1 MKRTA
6 NSMKI
11 GNVELKSNLLLAPLA
26 GFTDAGFRAI
36 CVHYGAG
43 LTYTEMVS
51 VKGLCYGNKGTE
63 KLLYTTESENPVAVQ
78 IFGHEPESVYKA
90 VSLDSMQKFDI
101 IDINMGC
108 PVRKIVSNG
117 DGSALMKNPSLITEL
132 VQAAVEGS
140 KKPVTVKLRTG
151 IKFGEPLATECALA
165 AERGGAAAVT
175 IHPRFAEQF
184 YSGAADHNITREV
197 KNAIHIPV
205 VANGD
210 ITDSDSLNFVK
221 ELSGADA
228 FMIGRGALGKPCIFA
243 KLRDEP
249 YEFCVRNTVLEH
261 ISVLLQVLPPRTVT
275 NVMKLHLC
283 HYAKNTDC
291 AKAIRGA
298 ISTIKTM
305 NDIYNIIDN
314 YLS

>member
-1 MKRTA
+1 
-6 NSMKI
+6 MKI

-26 GFTDAGFRAI
+26 GFTDAGFRSI
-36 CVHYGAG
+36 CVRYGAG

-63 KLLYTTESENPVAVQ
+63 KLLYTTESEIPVAVQ
-78 IFGHEPESVYKA
+78 IFGHEPEYVYKA
-90 VSLDSMQKFDI
+90 VSLDSLQKFDI

-117 DGSALMKNPSLITEL
+117 DGSALMNSPMLITEL

-140 KKPVTVKLRTG
+140 KKPVTVKLRAG
-151 IKFGEPLATECALA
+151 IKCGEPLALECALA

-175 IHPRFAEQF
+175 VHPRFAEQF
-184 YSGAADHNITREV
+184 YSGTPDHNITREI
-197 KNAIHIPV
+197 KNALHIPV

-210 ITDSDSLNFVK
+210 ITDCDSLNYVK

-228 FMIGRGALGKPCIFA
+228 FMIGRGALGKPWIFS
-243 KLRDEP
+243 KFNDKP
-249 YEFCVRNTVLEH
+249 YEFNLKNTVLEH
-261 ISVLLQVLPPRTVT
+261 ISVLLQELPPRTVA
-275 NVMKLHLC
+275 NVMKMHLC
-283 HYAKNTDC
+283 HYAKNTDR

-298 ISTIKTM
+298 ISTIKTLD
-305 NDIYNIIDN
+305 DIYNIIDD
-314 YLS
+314 YLN